1 MIDHDL
7 NIPFKV
13 NLGKYDEDEYIQLRI
28 ISPEDWERVNWKT
41 GDFINQE
48 AEPAYFE
55 AVILHFHGG
64 GFMLGSSGSS
74 QSLLIRYC
82 KDTGYPIFSVDYRL
96 SPKNKY
102 PKGLSDSFLSY

>member
-1 MIDHDL
+1 MVEHDL

-13 NLGKYDEDEYIQLRI
+13 NIDTYDENEYIQLRV

-41 GDFINQE
+41 GDFIDE
-48 AEPAYFE
+48 ESESVYFE
-55 AVILHFHGG
+55 AIVLHFHGG

-74 QSLLIRYC
+74 QTLLIRFC

-96 SPKNKY
+96 APANKY
-102 PKGLSDSFLSY
+102 PKGLSDCFLSY